1 MVFFFI
7 NQVSWTEEILTSS
20 RGSRYVRLFD
30 EEGFGAVR
38 KAQRS
43 GGDIKS
49 IPALATINVYHSGA
63 FSGPWINSEILAA
76 VLAAAVAYIA
86 FSTKSKLL
94 S

>member
-1 MVFFFI
+1 M
-7 NQVSWTEEILTSS
+7 SWTEETLTSS

-43 GGDIKS
+43 GGDYQS
-49 IPALATINVYHSGA
+49 IPALATVNVYHSGA